1 MPTVAR
7 TIPPPTAGQGPG
19 DALGESSVSNQNQG
33 REPATASSN
42 NAGILIGTLE
52 KLSTTSIAGEPT
64 LEVSRGILT
73 QGKLR
78 SKVMPFGP
86 KYAASASW
94 NVFGM
99 DLLSAGDVHAIRDLR
114 GNSCS
119 TAAESR

>member
-7 TIPPPTAGQGPG
+7 TIPPPQSSARAGRRARRIISRQPENSG
-19 DALGESSVSNQNQG
+19 AQ
-33 REPATASSN
+33 PATASNS
-42 NAGILIGTLE
+42 NAGILTGTLE

-86 KYAASASW
+86 KYDA
-94 NVFGM
+94 
-99 DLLSAGDVHAIRDLR
+99 
-114 GNSCS
+114 
-119 TAAESR
+119 TAVGIFSG